1 MESVATFNFY
11 LIKISLSSLAG
22 FLYCGK
28 GGDLQT
34 KKMPQLKSGLY
45 KLQCLLHRWS
55 FGNSPQIHW
64 HYTAW
69 REEKNWIRNF
79 SCTLGQKFVQ
89 WVVLHI
95 TSWGWRKS
103 MHKCQNCC
111 NWQSQRYFRHFFILK
126 CSFVITRNRRIYCTA
141 YGDKRSPHI

>member
-55 FGNSPQIHW
+55 FGNSPDSLALHSLTRGKKLNTEFFM
-64 HYTAW
+64 YTW
-69 REEKNWIRNF
+69 TEVRTV
-79 SCTLGQKFVQ
+79 SST
-89 WVVLHI
+89 
-95 TSWGWRKS
+95 TY
-103 MHKCQNCC
+103 
-111 NWQSQRYFRHFFILK
+111 YFMRMAK
-126 CSFVITRNRRIYCTA
+126 KYA
-141 YGDKRSPHI
+141 